1 MTGPLLPAAP
11 RAAMPDDAFLE
22 RLGDINVNDLMRRA
36 VAQQNLDLAR
46 ARAVAEAA
54 YRIAQSADGQA
65 VIQHLLDG
73 TLRAPVI
80 LEGAS
85 RDVAF
90 DQALRREGANGL
102 MWTILRLIDEGGK
115 PPISQQK
122 GPT

>member
-1 MTGPLLPAAP
+1 MTGPLLSADP
-11 RAAMPDDAFLE
+11 RAAMPEDAFLH
-22 RLGDINVNDLMRRA
+22 RLSDVNVNDLMRRA
-36 VAQQNLDLAR
+36 VAQQNLDLTR

-73 TLRAPVI
+73 TLRAPI
-80 LEGAS
+80 TLEGAS

-90 DQALRREGANGL
+90 DQALRRDGANGL
-102 MWTILRLIDEGGK
+102 MWIILRLIDEGGK
-115 PPISQQK
+115 PLISLQK